1 MADFESDPFM
11 LIRSMMLTDFKCPP
25 LPMKGQFAEDGGE
38 TVINS
43 HDLMATLVAQA
54 YKLCDESK
62 NNTRRKMQED
72 LRERYM
78 VELVEHAGSF
88 EKAYAVMASHTRE
101 YLATYLLGTPFSV
114 SDLHV
119 LTPDLITPKLAREID
134 HYGRALKILT
144 DGAAGMVIDDASETS
159 VVLDYNS
166 HDVVKTMLMRC
177 VRCAVEYKEEGIIN
191 EPVFKRMRNG
201 INTE

>member
-25 LPMKGQFAEDGGE
+25 LPMKGQFAEDGSE

-62 NNTRRKMQED
+62 NNTRRKMQEA

-78 VELVEHAGSF
+78 ADLVEHAGSF
-88 EKAYAVMASHTRE
+88 EKAYSVMASHTRE
-101 YLATYLLGTPFSV
+101 YIATYLLGTPFSV

-119 LTPDLITPKLAREID
+119 LTPDLVTPKLAKEID
-134 HYGRALKILT
+134 HYGRALKILK
-144 DGAAGMVIDDASETS
+144 DGAAGMGDASETS
-159 VVLDYNS
+159 VILDYNS
-166 HDVVKTMLMRC
+166 QDVVKTMLMRC
-177 VRCAVEYKEEGIIN
+177 VR
-191 EPVFKRMRNG
+191 
-201 INTE
+201 